1 MLNLSDQELDRL
13 SKEAA
18 EKFEASP
25 PPLHWE
31 KLRQRLDV
39 EMPQE
44 KRDNKWVYWRFGL
57 SGLFLLFFTVGVI
70 VINKSGT
77 QSNSLSSN
85 LDSGSLKIHDQK
97 SVEKNINLKNAKIN
111 QPGFDSRLSEKSSGN
126 LPAANMASITANK
139 KEITSQQS
147 IPIPMAS
154 KASTNSLNEK
164 KKKSGSKFES
174 SNDPLLKS
182 SPNVSYN
189 VLKETKGQS
198 GKSEF
203 AITNN
208 VNSELMKNDEKTGPK
223 SLSATSDTLNTSAG
237 KKDPIESLSIAADN
251 ANHNPVLLK
260 RWEFSLV
267 VGPDYSN
274 VGFASPGKAGINI
287 GMMVGYR
294 INERISVQTGLLYS
308 QKHYTAVGD
317 AYKRIPGYNT
327 SNSYIKMQRV
337 DANCYMWD
345 LPVNIRYDFLLRKKQ
360 RAFASVGISSYFM
373 NKEDLHYHYTYYN
386 NPSYKAWLNEENSN
400 YWLSALNLSVGFEQQ
415 ISEKFSFQ
423 AEPFIK
429 LPVNEIGYGKVSMN
443 SLGIFLSIK
452 YTPAILRFKKQEK
465 R

>member
-1 MLNLSDQELDRL
+1 
-13 SKEAA
+13 
-18 EKFEASP
+18 
-25 PPLHWE
+25 
-31 KLRQRLDV
+31 
-39 EMPQE
+39 
-44 KRDNKWVYWRFGL
+44 
-57 SGLFLLFFTVGVI
+57 
-70 VINKSGT
+70 
-77 QSNSLSSN
+77 
-85 LDSGSLKIHDQK
+85 
-97 SVEKNINLKNAKIN
+97 
-111 QPGFDSRLSEKSSGN
+111 
-126 LPAANMASITANK
+126 
-139 KEITSQQS
+139 
-147 IPIPMAS
+147 
-154 KASTNSLNEK
+154 
-164 KKKSGSKFES
+164 
-174 SNDPLLKS
+174 
-182 SPNVSYN
+182 
-189 VLKETKGQS
+189 
-198 GKSEF
+198 
-203 AITNN
+203 
-208 VNSELMKNDEKTGPK
+208 
-223 SLSATSDTLNTSAG
+223 
-237 KKDPIESLSIAADN
+237 
-251 ANHNPVLLK
+251 
-260 RWEFSLV
+260 
-267 VGPDYSN
+267 
-274 VGFASPGKAGINI
+274 
-287 GMMVGYR
+287 MVGYR